1 MITSFSQAFD
11 SYLPAAVYKPA
22 KSIDLGRVTTLL
34 VWFLV
39 LVGAVH
45 AQSSAG
51 ENPSEPE
58 VVFSGVNDGDV
69 FGMGNTIRITGTVKK
84 GAMAFGGDVVVAGT
98 VEGDVATIGGSVVQ
112 LAGAKIGGD
121 VIVIGGTYTHTDSVP
136 LRNANPT
143 TIMYAGYQQEL
154 RNLMRSPS
162 GLLRPSWSPGY
173 LGIRLLAVLFW
184 FIVALALTA
193 AMPRTIS
200 RGAARLQL
208 TSLRVALIGVTGA
221 VVIFGLVMACLWVL
235 PQTIS
240 VLVGAM
246 ALILMLVAW
255 LFGRVVLAVATGKW
269 LQRKYIP
276 IGRHSEAVALLLGT
290 TFWVILTSLPYVWP
304 VVVTMMIVISL
315 GLALTARYR
324 AGWRRTETSPTF

>member
-1 MITSFSQAFD
+1 MITSSLQTIE
-11 SYLPAAVYKPA
+11 SYLPAAVYKRLNV
-22 KSIDLGRVTTLL
+22 IDLGRITTLL
-34 VWFLV
+34 VWLLV
-39 LVGAVH
+39 FVGAVH
-45 AQSSAG
+45 AQSNAS
-51 ENPSEPE
+51 ENPGERE

-121 VIVIGGTYTHTDSVP
+121 VIVIGGTYTHIDGVP
-136 LRNANPT
+136 QRSSNPT

-154 RNLMRSPS
+154 RNLMRSPT

-173 LGIRLLAVLFW
+173 LGIRLLAILFW
-184 FIVALALTA
+184 FIVSLALTA
-193 AMPRTIS
+193 AMPRTVS

-208 TSLRVALIGVTGA
+208 TSLRVALIGVTGG
-221 VVIFGLVMACLWVL
+221 VVIFGLVMGCLWVL

-276 IGRHSEAVALLLGT
+276 IARHSESVALLLGT

-324 AGWRRTETSPTF
+324 VGWRPPETSPTF

>member
-1 MITSFSQAFD
+1 MITSFSQTIEFN
-11 SYLPAAVYKPA
+11 LPANGYKPLNLA
-22 KSIDLGRVTTLL
+22 DPRRITTLL

-45 AQSSAG
+45 AQSNAG
-51 ENPSEPE
+51 ENPGEQE

-69 FGMGNTIRITGTVKK
+69 FGMGKTIRVEGVVKK
-84 GAMAFGGDVVVAGT
+84 GAMSIGGDVIVAGT
-98 VEGDVATIGGSVVQ
+98 VEGDVATIGGSVIQ
-112 LAGAKIGGD
+112 LSGARINGD
-121 VIVIGGTYTHTDSVP
+121 VIVIGGTYKHLDVVP
-136 LRNANPT
+136 QRNPDAT

-173 LGIRLLAVLFW
+173 LGIRLLAILFW

-193 AMPRTIS
+193 AMPRTIG
-200 RGAARLQL
+200 RGAARLQM
-208 TSLRVALIGVTGA
+208 TSLRVAFIGVTGA
-221 VVIFGLVMACLWVL
+221 VVIFGLVMTCLWVL
-235 PQTIS
+235 PQTVS

-246 ALILMLVAW
+246 ASIFILVAL

-269 LQRKYIP
+269 LQRKYIRVA
-276 IGRHSEAVALLLGT
+276 GHSESVALLLGT

-304 VVVTMMIVISL
+304 VVVAMIIVISV

-324 AGWRRTETSPTF
+324 VGWRSSETSPIF